1 MKQILHIREMQA
13 NGGLDVPD
21 PPCQPKKKKKT
32 MNINFSENQAAVLM
46 LLITVKVIKIAMIEV
61 MKRNAQT

>member
-13 NGGLDVPD
+13 NGGLDVLD

-32 MNINFSENQAAVLM
+32 MNINFSANREAVLM
-46 LLITVKVIKIAMIEV
+46 LLITVKVIKIAMMKV
-61 MKRNAQT
+61 MKK